1 MKKGKNNIHTGKLLS
16 DFISKNKIKKSTLGK
31 NINRDGVSI
40 LKYMQNSSIQ
50 TGILIELSFAL
61 QHNFFQ
67 DIANQLPN
75 TFSGNENKNEEIE
88 TLKEEIKVL
97 QIQNEL
103 LMKLKS

>member
-1 MKKGKNNIHTGKLLS
+1 MKKGRNNISTGKLLS

-31 NINRDGVSI
+31 TINRDGVSI
-40 LKYMQNSSIQ
+40 LKYTQNSSIQ
-50 TGILIELSFAL
+50 TGILIELCYAL

-67 DIANQLPN
+67 DIANQLPD
-75 TFSGNENKNEEIE
+75 TFSVNEHKKEEIA